1 MKATITI
8 LVMTI
13 SLILC
18 SCNEASKKDLSDAKD
33 NINKANRELQ
43 QAAKDSRDAAK
54 EKTISEWKSF
64 NEKSEKNVET
74 LNHQIREFQK
84 KITTADQKENL
95 RLKNELK
102 QNHEKLKTMREKLRE
117 RNSEFE
123 NGMLKFDDSVESK
136 NESFQREFNY
146 DMDELDKAVN
156 DLFKNNVK

>member
-1 MKATITI
+1 MKTTITI
-8 LVMTI
+8 LVMNI

-43 QAAKDSRDAAK
+43 QAARDSRDAAK

-95 RLKNELK
+95 RLKNELN
-102 QNHEKLKTMREKLRE
+102 QNREKLKTMREKLRE
-117 RNSEFE
+117 RNLEFE
-123 NGMLKFDDSVESK
+123 TVCTNLMILLNPKMNLFNENSTTIWMNLTKRSTTFLKI
-136 NESFQREFNY
+136 
-146 DMDELDKAVN
+146 M
-156 DLFKNNVK
+156 